1 MGMSNTPDPRV
12 LLENSRVLFNREEVS
27 AAVQK
32 MADEINAFYGDEP
45 LVVISVLT
53 GAIIPAAWLVT
64 KLKMPVQMDFVHAT
78 RYRGGLYGAELEYR
92 VPPRLNLEGRNVL
105 IIDDIF
111 DEGNTLAAIKGS
123 VEKRKAGSV
132 KMAALG
138 AQGPRPWSVR
148 GTMSILSVL
157 MCRMCTYLAVVW
169 MPMKNGGTWMKY
181 WCSETSDA
189 TQRDSGAG
197 RLRCSAWV

>member
-1 MGMSNTPDPRV
+1 MGMSNTTDPRD
-12 LLENSRVLFNREEVS
+12 LLKNSSVLFDRDEVS

-32 MADEINAFYGDEP
+32 MADEINGFYGDKP

-64 KLKMPVQMDFVHAT
+64 KLKMPLQMDFVHAT

-92 VPPRLNLEGRNVL
+92 VPPRLNLENKDVL

-123 VEKRKAGSV
+123 VESRKARSV
-132 KMAALG
+132 KMAALVRKDHDRG
-138 AQGPRPWSVR
+138 LPRDYIDFVGLDVPDVYVFGCGMDAYEEWR
-148 GTMSILSVL
+148 HLDEILVL
-157 MCRMCTYLAVVW
+157 
-169 MPMKNGGTWMKY
+169 GDG
-181 WCSETSDA
+181 
-189 TQRDSGAG
+189 
-197 RLRCSAWV
+197 